1 MSPRV
6 DSAATS
12 KGLGR
17 ALAESTQLSGART
30 GDVPGRGDA
39 TQGLWTETR
48 GQGIRVVFLHGFTQ
62 TAQSWDPVVQ
72 ALAAFKASKTL
83 GASAASGALG
93 ALGASAASAALSP
106 LDALDAVHAVDAVD
120 AVRDSPYEVVL
131 PDLPGHGRSADV
143 AINLE
148 TTAELVAK
156 SFGSAIY
163 VGYSMGG
170 RVALHIARAYPELVR
185 GLLLF
190 GATPGLKTEAERL
203 ERRTADELL
212 AQELESI
219 GVPTFL
225 DRWLRNP
232 LFATLPVNPRDL
244 QLRQQNTVAGLASS
258 LRLNG
263 TGSQESLWDSLHTI
277 SAPTIVA
284 AGDRDH
290 KFTALGEAMAHSIG
304 SNAAFVSVTDSGH
317 PCHLEQPHQAAQL
330 LDKIVGQI

>member
-1 MSPRV
+1 MPAAPIVTQSDKNMSPRV

-30 GDVPGRGDA
+30 GDVSGRGDVI
-39 TQGLWTETR
+39 QGLWAETR
-48 GQGIRVVFLHGFTQ
+48 GRGIRVVFLHGFTQ

-83 GASAASGALG
+83 GASAAS
-93 ALGASAASAALSP
+93 AALSA
-106 LDALDAVHAVDAVD
+106 LDAFDALDDD
-120 AVRDSPYEVVL
+120 PYEVVL
-131 PDLPGHGRSADV
+131 PDLPGHGGSANV

-156 SFGSAIY
+156 SFGSAIF

-170 RVALHIARAYPELVR
+170 RVALHIALAYPELVR

-232 LFATLPVNPRDL
+232 LFATLPENPRDL

-263 TGSQESLWDSLHTI
+263 TGSQESLWESLHTI

-290 KFTALGEAMAHSIG
+290 KFTALGQAMAQNIG
-304 SNAAFVSVTDSGH
+304 SNAAFVSVKDSGH

-330 LDKIVGQI
+330 LNKLVGQI

>member
-1 MSPRV
+1 MPAAPIVTQSDKNMSPRV
-6 DSAATS
+6 DSATTAE
-12 KGLGR
+12 GLLL

-30 GDVPGRGDA
+30 GDVPGRSDV

-48 GQGIRVVFLHGFTQ
+48 GRGIRVVFLHGFTQ
-62 TAQSWDPVVQ
+62 SAQSWDPVVQ
-72 ALAAFKASKTL
+72 ELAAFKASKTL
-83 GASAASGALG
+83 GASAT
-93 ALGASAASAALSP
+93 SAALSP
-106 LDALDAVHAVDAVD
+106 LGALDALT
-120 AVRDSPYEVVL
+120 DSPYEVVL

-232 LFATLPVNPRDL
+232 LFATLPVTPRDL

-263 TGSQESLWDSLHTI
+263 TGSQESLWDSLPTI

-290 KFTALGEAMAHSIG
+290 KFTALGEAMADSIG

-330 LDKIVGQI
+330 LDKLVNQI